1 MALSPRLEQRQ
12 TQTLMMTPQLQQ
24 AIKLLQLSNLELN
37 VFIDRELER
46 NPLLELEDPDG
57 ALGVEEAAAEGAG
70 AGDGE
75 DASDEGPD
83 QPDSVEL
90 TASENLGADNDAA
103 LDTDYGNMWETDDG
117 GAPDGGTDS
126 LYWQVNGGGGGGGG
140 DGFRSAESA
149 IETTE
154 AGRISLRDHLLRQ
167 INVDIDDQIDR
178 LIALQLVEMLD
189 DTGYLAGDLIEAAT
203 VLGCDVERIESVLD
217 RVQRFDP
224 PGVFA
229 RSLSECL
236 ALQLRDRDRFDPA
249 MKALVANLDLL
260 AKRDF
265 AALRHV
271 CGVDAEDIADMV
283 GEIKR
288 LNPKPALAFDNDI
301 AQPVVPDVI
310 MQRRGDG
317 WLVELNT
324 DTLPRALV
332 NNRYYAQIKN
342 QVVNKEEKS
351 YIAERYQAANWL
363 VKAMHQRAQTI
374 LKVATELVKQQEA
387 FLNHGVQYLKPLVLR
402 NIAEAVGVHESTVS
416 RVTNNKYIATPRG
429 IFEMKYFFTF
439 GLGNTAG
446 DGTPH
451 SAEAIRFRIKSMI
464 DRESLDEILS
474 DDRIVVILRGTGVDI
489 ARRTVAKYRETMRI
503 PSSVQRRREKTLH
516 P

>member
-1 MALSPRLEQRQ
+1 MALSPRLVQRQ
-12 TQTLMMTPQLQQ
+12 TQTLTMTPHLQQ

-37 VFIDRELER
+37 DFIDRELER
-46 NPLLELEDPDG
+46 NPLLEPEDQDG
-57 ALGVEEAAAEGAG
+57 GLGAEEATAEEAG
-70 AGDGE
+70 AGGGE
-75 DASDEGPD
+75 DALDDGPD
-83 QPDSVEL
+83 QPDSVDQ
-90 TASENLGADNDAA
+90 TASENLGADNDASFDA
-103 LDTDYGNMWETDDG
+103 DYGNMWETDDG
-117 GAPDGGTDS
+117 GAPDAGTDS
-126 LYWQVNGGGGGGGG
+126 LYWQVNGGGG
-140 DGFRSAESA
+140 DGFRNAESA

-154 AGRISLRDHLLRQ
+154 ASRISLRDHLLRQ
-167 INVDIDDQIDR
+167 INVDIDDQVDR
-178 LIALQLVEMLD
+178 LIALQLIEMLD
-189 DTGYLAGDLIEAAT
+189 DSGYLAGDLIEAAAG
-203 VLGCDVERIESVLD
+203 LGCDIERVESVLEM
-217 RVQRFDP
+217 VQRFDP

-229 RSLSECL
+229 RNLSECL
-236 ALQLRDRDRFDPA
+236 ALQLRDRDRYDPA

-265 AALRHV
+265 AALRNV

-283 GEIKR
+283 GEIKT

-310 MQRRGDG
+310 MQRRGDE
-317 WLVELNT
+317 WLVELNA
-324 DTLPRALV
+324 DTLPRVLI
-332 NNRYYAQIKN
+332 NNRYYARIKKH
-342 QVVNKEEKS
+342 VVSREEKS

-387 FLNHGVQYLKPLVLR
+387 FLNHGVQHLKPLVLR

-416 RVTNNKYIATPRG
+416 RVTNNKYLATPRG

-446 DGTPH
+446 GGTPH

-464 DRESLDEILS
+464 DKESLDEILS